1 MISANRSKEL
11 NEASTSRGNQLCN
24 DCHKCYDWIPHHVN
38 TQISCVGFI
47 AVMCKNLIHTIILK
61 KKDILFKSK
70 VFKVDK
76 LTYELERSR
85 ELGRVIVHVDM
96 DAFYAAVE
104 MRDCPELKDKPM
116 AVGSMS
122 MLSTSNYHASRFGVR
137 AAMPGFIAKNLCPN
151 LVIVPTNF
159 DKYRAVSAQVREIF
173 SEYDPHFMPMSL
185 DEAYLDIT
193 EQRKH
198 WPETMRTYCIC
209 DASAGVFKL
218 GSGKVSE
225 SEKDERSPVLF
236 EESPSSSPSL
246 SGADRKAEVFGTSAE
261 EAVRE
266 MRFRIQQ
273 KTSLTASAG
282 IAPNMMLAKVC
293 SDKNKPNGQYRIPP
307 ERQAVMEFI
316 QDLPVRKVSGLGKVT
331 EKMVAA
337 LGIVNCDQLG
347 QQIALLSLLFREPPD
362 SWVYILHLILLP
374 KFLSIFFYISVC
386 VCVCVYV
393 YHINKDTFI

>member
-1 MISANRSKEL
+1 DSCVPVQIMS
-11 NEASTSRGNQLCN
+11 NQL
-24 DCHKCYDWIPHHVN
+24 
-38 TQISCVGFI
+38 
-47 AVMCKNLIHTIILK
+47 NL
-61 KKDILFKSK
+61 
-70 VFKVDK
+70 K
-76 LTYELERSR
+76 LSR

-218 GSGKVSE
+218 ENDTDKSTAE

-347 QQIALLSLLFREPPD
+347 QQIALLSLTCFRSKHFCKLEINFLFPPPVNLFVLFLFTLSFRTFGEMSDAEEQYSLCRALCHDLAQDLQREGLKKH
-362 SWVYILHLILLP
+362 VKYIPYTI
-374 KFLSIFFYISVC
+374 SINV
-386 VCVCVYV
+386 
-393 YHINKDTFI
+393 NM